1 MILLL
6 ALLNAL
12 YFAWSQRMLAAYG
25 YAPAQ
30 QAEPERVSR
39 QIRPEALTILSTE
52 QARQVDAAAQS
63 ALGLAQ
69 CLQAGPFDAAQSAAL
84 RQAVQTVLPAGSWT
98 LDEVVEPERWIIY
111 LGQYADAQAL
121 AKKRAEMVALDLRV
135 EPVAVPELAYG
146 LSLGGYSS
154 EAQANLELAALIKRG
169 VRTAQVVR
177 ERAQTRTSELRIAP
191 LDDAARARL
200 EELKPALA
208 GRSLRPCN

>member
-1 MILLL
+1 MVLLL
-6 ALLNAL
+6 VLLNAV

-63 ALGLAQ
+63 AVGLAQ
-69 CLQAGPFDAAQSAAL
+69 CLQAGPFDETQSAAL
-84 RQAVQTVLPAGSWT
+84 RQAVQAVLPAGSWT
-98 LDEVVEPERWIIY
+98 LDE
-111 LGQYADAQAL
+111 
-121 AKKRAEMVALDLRV
+121 
-135 EPVAVPELAYG
+135 
-146 LSLGGYSS
+146 
-154 EAQANLELAALIKRG
+154 
-169 VRTAQVVR
+169 VVR
-177 ERAQTRTSELRIAP
+177 ERAQTRTSELRIGP